1 MIWFHKDIST
11 QQLDALLGN
20 TMASFLGMK
29 FTEVGPDYLRMSMP
43 VNERTVQP
51 YGYVHGGANCALIE
65 TAGSIA
71 SAMVIDISRYYC
83 VGIEINAN
91 HLRSV
96 TKGIV
101 TATASPL
108 HVGRTTH
115 VWEVKIHDAEQKL
128 SCAGRI
134 TVAILEHRKADTN

>member
-1 MIWFHKDIST
+1 MIWFQKDIT
-11 QQLDALLGN
+11 TTQLDALLGN
-20 TMASFLGMK
+20 TMASFLEMK
-29 FTEVGPDYLRMSMP
+29 FTEVGPDFLRMSMP
-43 VNERTVQP
+43 VNEKTVQP

-65 TAGSIA
+65 TVGSIA
-71 SAMVIDISRYYC
+71 SAMVIDISQNYC

-101 TATASPL
+101 TATAHPL
-108 HVGRTTH
+108 HLGKTTH
-115 VWEVKIHDAEQKL
+115 VWEVKIRDEENKL

-134 TVAILEHRKADTN
+134 TVAILQHKK

>member
-1 MIWFHKDIST
+1 MIWFHKDIRLE
-11 QQLDALLGN
+11 QLDALLGN

-29 FTEVGPDYLRMSMP
+29 FTEVGDDFLRMSMP
-43 VNERTVQP
+43 VNEKTIQP

-65 TAGSIA
+65 TVGSIA
-71 SAMVIDISRYYC
+71 SAMVIDISKNYC

-96 TKGIV
+96 TKGMV
-101 TATASPL
+101 TATAHPL
-108 HVGRTTH
+108 HLGRTTH
-115 VWEVKIHDAEQKL
+115 VWEAKIHDDENRL

-134 TVAILEHRKADTN
+134 TVAILEHKKN